1 MAPEVGFEPAAPPLD
16 VNELG
21 GSRSLIDSPDAAM
34 LLKVVAAWPRLSG
47 NLKIAVLA
55 IVESATS
62 EERTR

>member
-1 MAPEVGFEPAAPPLD
+1 
-16 VNELG
+16 
-21 GSRSLIDSPDAAM
+21 M